1 MIKENLMNY
10 LWFQRTVNY
19 LWFQSTVKS
28 LSFSRSLFVSVWVV
42 TTHHL
47 VPFLQSLMGRKPASP
62 GYSQPVGICCP
73 NYFWLKPANS
83 RNLGRIRSECLR
95 CLPFPVPSW
104 SPRAAL
110 QMNLPP

>member
-62 GYSQPVGICCP
+62 GYSQPV
-73 NYFWLKPANS
+73 AS
-83 RNLGRIRSECLR
+83 REFSSVHTLEFDMEFPRVDRILC
-95 CLPFPVPSW
+95 
-104 SPRAAL
+104 
-110 QMNLPP
+110 